1 MEKQTTKPTHRK
13 HHPLHDYRERCVYH
27 VTLVCSERDMVLGKI
42 VGENIEHARC
52 ELTPLGAKVSECI
65 NAIGYYGKKKGRK
78 LRILAKSVMPEHCHF
93 ILFVEEKMDCTV
105 GEVIHGFKIGCN
117 KALRMEIERQKRDED
132 ACRNTAPES
141 NSEQGKDKLA
151 ASNCTILSSSQSGPE
166 GLDSPKS
173 GGYLQPSIPIKS
185 KRMLESHALFEP
197 DYDETR
203 LRRKGQLSTMINYVH
218 NNPQH
223 RWLKQHHKDLL
234 MPVRGIMIAGKS
246 YDAIGNV
253 NLLGLPRHQVWVRSR
268 WSDEE
273 KRNYK
278 NNCVLKARHG
288 YALISP
294 FISPHEAAVRD
305 VCLKEGHSII
315 QLVDNGFSKYTQCPG
330 GLYDYC
336 VNGQV
341 LILVPSDYPHVERK
355 KGISRQECVVLNERA
370 SEICEEK

>member
-27 VTLVCSERDMVLGKI
+27 VTLVCSERVPLLGR
-42 VGENIEHARC
+42 IEGNTIEEARM
-52 ELTPLGAKVSECI
+52 ELSPLGYAVSEELQ
-65 NAIGYYGKKKGRK
+65 AIPERCRKKG
-78 LRILAKSVMPEHCHF
+78 LNVQLLAKTVMPEHIHF
-93 ILFVEEKMDCTV
+93 VLFVKEEMNCKLHM
-105 GEVIHGFKIGCN
+105 VIRGFKQGCN
-117 KALRMEIERQKRDED
+117 KRLREWMEKAKEWKEGERRDTGDVGNIWGPNGKRNSDGKFGFPLGED
-132 ACRNTAPES
+132 AFLR
-141 NSEQGKDKLA
+141 QM
-151 ASNCTILSSSQSGPE
+151 ASITSPRILTQ
-166 GLDSPKS
+166 
-173 GGYLQPSIPIKS
+173 
-185 KRMLESHALFEP
+185 HALFEP

-203 LRRKGQLSTMINYVH
+203 LRRKGQLSTMIHYVH

-223 RWLKQHHKDLL
+223 RWLKQHYKDLL

-341 LILVPSDYPHVERK
+341 LILVPSEYPHVERK

>member
-27 VTLVCSERDMVLGKI
+27 VTLVCSERVPLLGR
-42 VGENIEHARC
+42 IEGNTIEEARM
-52 ELTPLGAKVSECI
+52 ELSPLGYAVSEELQ
-65 NAIGYYGKKKGRK
+65 AIPERCRKKG
-78 LRILAKSVMPEHCHF
+78 LNVQLLAKTVMPEHIHF
-93 ILFVEEKMDCTV
+93 VLFVKEEMNCKLHM
-105 GEVIHGFKIGCN
+105 VIRGFKQGCN
-117 KALRMEIERQKRDED
+117 KRLREWMEKAKEWKEGERRDTGDVGNIWGPNGKRNSDGKFGSNSDGKFGFPLGED
-132 ACRNTAPES
+132 AFLR
-141 NSEQGKDKLA
+141 QM
-151 ASNCTILSSSQSGPE
+151 ASITSPRILTQ
-166 GLDSPKS
+166 
-173 GGYLQPSIPIKS
+173 
-185 KRMLESHALFEP
+185 HALFEP